1 MQTPAQTSDAQMGIV
16 FIVSLVAAI
25 IDWRYKRQGG
35 KKPTTRDRWMFCA
48 ACGICL
54 MCLLVL
60 GLMGASAE
68 VLGAMTPGL
77 LVLLFAVWEVGR
89 WRIRRKNPVVKRG
102 NEKIVIIDYAG
113 DDPNKNRMVSWFQTH
128 CHAIAT
134 CLNAELPEASLV
146 LIYSGFDTFGL
157 LSAPP
162 NVLDATGDTYKRWC
176 EKYILPRIKS
186 VEGDPVTAVD
196 LWGARCGVLH
206 TSTPLSKL
214 EREGKAHQ
222 IWYQFVG
229 KAGVNLI
236 MDSKLPPLGLD
247 VQNLAL
253 AFKEGGIA
261 CITDINQDPA
271 AFQVAD
277 ARAQHFLRWGKVVS

>member
-1 MQTPAQTSDAQMGIV
+1 MH
-16 FIVSLVAAI
+16 F
-25 IDWRYKRQGG
+25 
-35 KKPTTRDRWMFCA
+35 
-48 ACGICL
+48 
-54 MCLLVL
+54 
-60 GLMGASAE
+60 E
-68 VLGAMTPGL
+68 
-77 LVLLFAVWEVGR
+77 
-89 WRIRRKNPVVKRG
+89 
-102 NEKIVIIDYAG
+102 YAG
-113 DDPNKNRMVSWFQTH
+113 DDPKKNRMVSWFQAH

-157 LSAPP
+157 LAAAPGT
-162 NVLDATGDTYKRWC
+162 LDASGDSYKQWC

-222 IWYQFVG
+222 IWYQFADKV
-229 KAGVNLI
+229 GVNFI
-236 MDSKLPPLGLD
+236 MNSKLPPLGLD

-261 CITDINQDPA
+261 SITDINKDPL
-271 AFQVAD
+271 AFQAAD
-277 ARAQHFLRWGKVVS
+277 ARAQHFFRWGTVVFQARVPLVPRKVSGQQEGGRSQLDLAEPGAASPRGAARRYPKRSDYQAAGLVKVPCLSVSVVGNCAALRTPARICLMKSMCGSKARPGFGCGFRMPTLL